1 MDTKEIR
8 AFRHDLRIFARILDQ
23 QDQVCCCSEVTPA
36 QCHALLELEESGPLP
51 NGRLAAQLQVDA
63 STLSRTIDQ
72 LDQKGL
78 VVRKP
83 HPTDRRATLLK
94 LSDRGGQVATAI
106 HVSADAIY
114 RCVFDNIPE
123 DRRPDVLQG
132 FAQLVE
138 AFVHWQTQT
147 DDRCS
152 L

>member
-8 AFRHDLRIFARILDQ
+8 AFRRDLRSFSRILDQ

-51 NGRLAAQLQVDA
+51 NAELAALLKVDA

-72 LDQKGL
+72 LDQRGL

-83 HPTDRRATLLK
+83 HPTDRRVTLLK
-94 LSDRGGQVATAI
+94 LSDRGSQVATTI
-106 HVSADAIY
+106 HVSADALY
-114 RCVFDNIPE
+114 RSVFDNIPE
-123 DRRPDVLQG
+123 DRRPDVIQG

-138 AFVHWQTQT
+138 AFVHWQIQT
-147 DDRCS
+147 DGKCC